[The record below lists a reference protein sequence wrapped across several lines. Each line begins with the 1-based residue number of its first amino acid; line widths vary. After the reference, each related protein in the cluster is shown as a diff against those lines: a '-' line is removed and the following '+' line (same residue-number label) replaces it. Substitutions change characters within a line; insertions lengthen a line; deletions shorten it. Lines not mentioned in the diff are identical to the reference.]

1 MSEEKEIHELEGGLD
16 AYKSKISQVNKATLT
31 WDKDLISIG
40 RTNRGYEVEFD
51 AQQQWGCSPTET
63 LRLSVAGCM
72 GIDMVSFLKKMKC
85 EIKTYKMDIMGERNP
100 TPPQYYTSMEMIIS
114 VTGTGLTEKKLERA
128 ISLSHEKYCS
138 AYHTLRKDMKLKVDY
153 TYENV

>member
-1 MSEEKEIHELEGGLD
+1 MAEEKEIKELEESLD
-16 AYKSKISQVNKATLT
+16 VYKSKVSQVNKATLT
-31 WDKDLISIG
+31 WDKDLIFVG

-63 LRLSVAGCM
+63 LLLSVAGCM
-72 GIDMVSFLKKMKC
+72 GIDMVSFLKKMKV
-85 EIKTYKMDIMGERNP
+85 EIKSYKMDIVGERNP

-114 VTGTGLTEKKLERA
+114 VTGSGLTAKKLERA

-138 AYHTLRKDMKLKVDY
+138 VYHTLRKDMVMKVDY
-153 TYENV
+153 TFENV